1 MVKREE
7 LIERISESD
16 VQVLDINDIVF
27 DITKSELIEILTFKR
42 EIY

>member
-16 VQVLDINDIVF
+16 VQVLDINDIIF
-27 DITKSELIEILTFKR
+27 DKSLYSRTDGIDRNAVED
-42 EIY
+42 